1 MNNKRIIMKIKYY
14 VLDKSHTSRKTT
26 RLISTTFDTR
36 MTPPRAAIS
45 SIEFQIG
52 VGGSVSRA
60 WHERGTNASLKFP
73 GKTIIRNIYS
83 LEHKIQN
90 KRYINSY
97 ADKQT

>member
-1 MNNKRIIMKIKYY
+1 MNNKRIIMKIMYY

>member
-14 VLDKSHTSRKTT
+14 ILDKSHTSRKTT

>member
-1 MNNKRIIMKIKYY
+1 MKIKYY

-60 WHERGTNASLKFP
+60 WHERWHEREP
-73 GKTIIRNIYS
+73 
-83 LEHKIQN
+83 KISW
-90 KRYINSY
+90 KDHY
-97 ADKQT
+97 KKHL